1 MSPDQLLVAWDDDQ
15 NIDELTADKRMRLQR
30 YGLGEDSCWR
40 IEQAFIEPP
49 WNCFEVSQSGQKFGV
64 FKTRVPGEHNRLN
77 ALAAIAA
84 ASRLGIS
91 PEAIAAAFE
100 TFAGVKRRQEVRG
113 VKNGVTVMDDFAHHP
128 TAVRETIRAVR
139 PFYPDGRLIA
149 VFEPRTNTSMRDV
162 FQDAYPAAFGVADII
177 CIRQPPML
185 SKIPEGHRFSSEQL
199 VADLKKQNQDA
210 HYFPDTDAIIAFLSD
225 TAKAGDV
232 ILVMSN
238 GGFDGIHDR
247 LLKAL

>member
-1 MSPDQLLVAWDDDQ
+1 
-15 NIDELTADKRMRLQR
+15 
-30 YGLGEDSCWR
+30 LGPDSCWR
-40 IEQAFIEPP
+40 IERASVTPP
-49 WNCFEVSQSGQKFGV
+49 WNCFEVSRKGEVFGS
-64 FKTRVPGEHNRLN
+64 FKTMIPGEHNRLN
-77 ALAAIAA
+77 ALASIAA

-91 PEAIAAAFE
+91 PAVIAEAFE

-113 VKNGVTVMDDFAHHP
+113 VKKGVTVLDDFAHHP

-162 FQDAYPAAFGVADII
+162 FQDKYTEAFDLADII

-199 VADLKKQNQDA
+199 VTDLKRKNRDA
-210 HYFPDTDAIIAFLSD
+210 HYFPDTDAIIAFVSNI
-225 TAKAGDV
+225 AKSGDV
-232 ILVMSN
+232 VLVMSN
-238 GGFDGIHDR
+238 GGVDGIHER
-247 LLKAL
+247 VLNSL